1 MSKEVM
7 KQALE
12 ALRMPCEFWNKTQF
26 IKITEAIKA
35 LEEALKQEQSE
46 PNNSEYERGFIDGM
60 QKQMQ
65 SSVDKAVRS
74 MKNKLTQ
81 EWEVLQSIKRHTIT
95 TQDEIQTAILRVCKV
110 ANHDS
115 DFNVVG
121 FHSLCDKLI
130 KLGEE
135 KERINAKQEQDEP
148 YGYFRYDIR
157 LDAWVQSRDNNK
169 GVAFY
174 TKTLTKE
181 WVSLTNEQIEEI
193 WGNTP
198 MMLNSHNNRTRIV
211 FAKAIEDKLKEKNH
225 VVSGQ

>member
-1 MSKEVM
+1 MTKEV
-7 KQALE
+7 
-12 ALRMPCEFWNKTQF
+12 T
-26 IKITEAIKA
+26 
-35 LEEALKQEQSE
+35 QEQGE

-65 SSVDKAVRS
+65 SSVDKAVRN

-135 KERINAKQEQDEP
+135 KERINAKQEQGEQLARLGRQEIDCPICGGGARVFPKQEHDEP
-148 YGYFRYDIR
+148 VGKFAKFTDGIWREVTDGS
-157 LDAWVQSRDNNK
+157 A
-169 GVAFY
+169 GVPLY
-174 TKTLTKE
+174 THPKE
-181 WVSLTNEQIEEI
+181 WVGLNEYEI
-193 WGNTP
+193 KGVLGLSESWVGEDCSIP
-198 MMLNSHNNRTRIV
+198 DMIG
-211 FAKAIEDKLKEKNH
+211 FAKAIDAKLKEKNTL
-225 VVSGQ
+225 

>member
-1 MSKEVM
+1 MTKEVM
-7 KQALE
+7 KLALN
-12 ALRMPCEFWNKTQF
+12 ALNESGLRWPT
-26 IKITEAIKA
+26 IVEAIKA
-35 LEEALKQEQSE
+35 LEEALKQEQGE

-65 SSVDKAVRS
+65 SSVDKAVRN

-148 YGYFRYDIR
+148 VGWLDSNDIHAEFMHKDLKVEHDKR
-157 LDAWVQSRDNNK
+157 GSFTPRMFQIPV
-169 GVAFY
+169 Y
-174 TKTLTKE
+174 TTPHQRTWIGLLHDEKEHIEISGGKADLTLAEK
-181 WVSLTNEQIEEI
+181 IE
-193 WGNTP
+193 
-198 MMLNSHNNRTRIV
+198 
-211 FAKAIEDKLKEKNH
+211 AILKERNT
-225 VVSGQ
+225 

>member
-1 MSKEVM
+1 MTKEV
-7 KQALE
+7 
-12 ALRMPCEFWNKTQF
+12 T
-26 IKITEAIKA
+26 
-35 LEEALKQEQSE
+35 QEQGE

-65 SSVDKAVRS
+65 SSVDKAVRN

-135 KERINAKQEQDEP
+135 KERINAKQEQGEQLARLGRQEIDCPICGGGARVFPKQEQGEP
-148 YGYFRYDIR
+148 VAWRWGVPNSKKWIWDHDIPN
-157 LDAWVQSRDNNK
+157 Q
-169 GVAFY
+169 
-174 TKTLTKE
+174 
-181 WVSLTNEQIEEI
+181 
-193 WGNTP
+193 
-198 MMLNSHNNRTRIV
+198 
-211 FAKAIEDKLKEKNH
+211 
-225 VVSGQ
+225 